1 MGIIVTAPAGTDKI
15 HNHII
20 LNTILM
26 QRLICRR
33 FYNNILYNKIFHNNI
48 LIILFIILHSHMF
61 IKIGLNLGRP

>member
-48 LIILFIILHSHMF
+48 LYYYRHDSVFRKKL
-61 IKIGLNLGRP
+61 KDTDPG